1 MKVNAIHAPYVLTKP
16 LHHTQRLIKTN
27 EDRSIIV
34 HLLLVE
40 NFEFERQVLG
50 FGDGIEV
57 VKPEGLRKK
66 MKDILRNALANYE
79 IN

>member
-1 MKVNAIHAPYVLTKP
+1 MQNVFFYKKNFSKLAIFENCKF
-16 LHHTQRLIKTN
+16 K
-27 EDRSIIV
+27 
-34 HLLLVE
+34 VE